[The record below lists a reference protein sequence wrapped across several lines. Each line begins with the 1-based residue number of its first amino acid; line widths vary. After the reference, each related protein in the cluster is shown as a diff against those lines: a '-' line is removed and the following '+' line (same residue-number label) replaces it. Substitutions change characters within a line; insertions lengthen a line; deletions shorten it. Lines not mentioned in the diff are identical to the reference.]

1 MNKKQLNEIILA
13 IETPRGGSENHRWI
27 AASAEPVTDVQLT
40 KTLQTLDRFP
50 SDVANDFGV
59 VIKREVV
66 QPSSGRQAREYL
78 FLYCPEFMQISEP
91 DRNRCQEA
99 LNCCVNSIPQILQ
112 SINFSAGIMV
122 YQNDTL
128 NRFFQEISQVLAQA
142 NTTGKSSDNL
152 TSNPYKGEKDRR
164 GYFGCTL
171 VFALIVLLCSAGF
184 FAAKNALRGLREKCE
199 QYCSGDDE
207 GNPSAGENKTVQ
219 DGKSCDSDPKKD
231 PEKAPQEVLNQCA
244 KLFKTETSQ
253 KNDIETVYRK
263 AIESVYSCSGIKNE
277 LELSDQMSLEKYA
290 NQGKLFEVTFF
301 CYATS
306 ATKIKDTDE
315 TKEKVRTKDKKLSK
329 EQISTL
335 PVYGAKDKEKEV
347 TYQNWNIL
355 NGTDPVEYHKALKK
369 LYDTSEGFTD
379 EYSTIKEG
387 FTNITKDTLW
397 NVTNATPMFFFARP
411 GTNSDD
417 DSDAAIAKAILKAA
431 CECGKFKAEKR
442 KVDDNGQLAN
452 KDLVEGLKNSI
463 VEDAKAQNADLQH
476 ALTALAEFIGLLQPA
491 EDE

>member
-1 MNKKQLNEIILA
+1 MNKTQLNEIILA

-78 FLYCPEFMQISEP
+78 FLYCPEFMQISEA

-99 LNCCVNSIPQILQ
+99 LNRCVNSIPQILQ

-128 NRFFQEISQVLAQA
+128 NRFFLEISQVLAQVK
-142 NTTGKSSDNL
+142 TTGKSSDKL
-152 TSNPYKGEKDRR
+152 TSNPYKDEKDRR

-184 FAAKNALRGLREKCE
+184 FAAKPTLRGLWEKTGWWV
-199 QYCSGDDE
+199 SGGDE
-207 GNPSAGENKTVQ
+207 GNPSAVTNNNKKENESFV
-219 DGKSCDSDPKKD
+219 SAS
-231 PEKAPQEVLNQCA
+231 EKAPQEVLNQCA
-244 KLFKTETSQ
+244 QLFKTETSQ

-263 AIESVYSCSGIKNE
+263 AIESVYSCSGIKE
-277 LELSDQMSLEKYA
+277 KLELSDQMSLEKYA
-290 NQGKLFEVTFF
+290 NQGKLLEATFLG
-301 CYATS
+301 YATIY

-329 EQISTL
+329 DEISTL
-335 PVYGAKDKEKEV
+335 PVYGAKENEV
-347 TYQNWNIL
+347 TYPNWNIL
-355 NGTDPVEYHKALKK
+355 NGTDPVEYHKTLKK
-369 LYDTSEGFTD
+369 LYDAREGFKD
-379 EYSTIKEG
+379 DYSAIKEVLS
-387 FTNITKDTLW
+387 NIKEDTLW
-397 NVTNATPMFFFARP
+397 DVTNATPRFFFARS
-411 GTNSDD
+411 GSDSNG
-417 DSDAAIAKAILKAA
+417 DSDAAIAKAILKEA
-431 CECGKFKAEKR
+431 CEFVKFYSEKPEI
-442 KVDDNGQLAN
+442 DDNGQLSKDELNKLIGMINAN
-452 KDLVEGLKNSI
+452 AES
-463 VEDAKAQNADLQH
+463 AKKGSKLQD
-476 ALTALAEFIGLLQPA
+476 ALTALAEFIDLLQPA
-491 EDE
+491 EGE